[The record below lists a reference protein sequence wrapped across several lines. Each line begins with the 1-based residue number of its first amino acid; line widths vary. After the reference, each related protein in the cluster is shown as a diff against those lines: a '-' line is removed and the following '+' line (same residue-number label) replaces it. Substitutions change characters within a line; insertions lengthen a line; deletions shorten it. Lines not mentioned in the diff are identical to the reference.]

1 MRGLMSERPLL
12 ISGILQHAANF
23 HADTEI
29 VSRLVDGSIHRY
41 TYADADRK
49 STRLNSSHTVISY
62 AVFCLKKKKT
72 SSYLTDQLRLAVPP
86 VRYRYR
92 LLREQINAH
101 AGDL

>member
-41 TYADADRK
+41 AYADAERRWAREIREFPD
-49 STRLNSSHTVISY
+49 VPG
-62 AVFCLKKKKT
+62 T
-72 SSYLTDQLRLAVPP
+72 SLR
-86 VRYRYR
+86 
-92 LLREQINAH
+92 H
-101 AGDL
+101 AGLDDPTEQDHRGRGRVGPVS